1 MTKTSKEY
9 AEALFALALENNSAD
24 EFAAGFQQAVAVL
37 NQNPEYMDL
46 LACYAIPAA
55 ERSAALDEVFA
66 DTLPEYVLSTLQLLC
81 EHGRIRSVF
90 ECQKTFEDLYFEYRR
105 IAAVKVTSVVE
116 LTPEQ
121 KTRLEAKLR
130 VMCKREIGVAY
141 ALDPA
146 ILGGIVVEVDGKIL
160 DSSVKHRLRD
170 VKDVIDA

>member
-9 AEALFALALENNSAD
+9 AEALFALALENDSAD
-24 EFAAGFQQAVAVL
+24 EFAAGLDRAVTVL
-37 NQNPEYMDL
+37 EQNPEYMDL

-55 ERSAALDEVFA
+55 ERTAALDEVFA

-81 EHGRIRSVF
+81 EHGHIRSVF
-90 ECQKTFEDLYFEYRR
+90 ECQKSFEELYFEYRR
-105 IAAVKVTSVVE
+105 IAAVRVTSVVE
-116 LTPEQ
+116 LTPDQ
-121 KTRLEAKLR
+121 KARLETKLR
-130 VMCKREIGVAY
+130 AMCKREISAVY
-141 ALDPA
+141 VLDPA